1 MHNRRVRILEAVLA
15 VALML
20 GLALLAGCGGSDDG
34 SNKPGDL
41 TGTCVSCHQDQELL
55 QATAEPVEDD
65 GGEDAG
71 EG

>member
-1 MHNRRVRILEAVLA
+1 MHNRRARVLWAVLA
-15 VALML
+15 VALLL
-20 GLALLAGCGGSDDG
+20 GLALLAGCSDSDE
-34 SNKPGDL
+34 SWNKPGDL

>member
-1 MHNRRVRILEAVLA
+1 MHNQRVRVLWA
-15 VALML
+15 ALAAALLL

-55 QATAEPVEDD
+55 QATAEPVVDD
-65 GGEDAG
+65 GGGDAG